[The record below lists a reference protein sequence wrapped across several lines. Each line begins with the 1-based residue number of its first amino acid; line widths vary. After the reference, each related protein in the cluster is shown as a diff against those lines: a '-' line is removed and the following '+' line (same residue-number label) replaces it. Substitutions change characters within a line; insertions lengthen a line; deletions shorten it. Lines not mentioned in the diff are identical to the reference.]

1 MIDRDALVNNIREKD
16 NSNARYEV
24 YKQLC
29 DFAIEQAKASNQ
41 AGQDAICNA
50 WLKVTNFCLEE
61 LRSEV
66 KLLGE
71 LNGKLHSMREGS

>member
-1 MIDRDALVNNIREKD
+1 MIDRDALVNITREKD

-29 DFAIEQAKASNQ
+29 ELAIEQSKASNQ
-41 AGQDAICNA
+41 AGQGAICNA

-61 LRSEV
+61 MRYEV

-71 LNGKLHSMREGS
+71 LKDKIHKMREGS

>member
-1 MIDRDALVNNIREKD
+1 MIDRDALVNSIREKD

-29 DFAIEQAKASNQ
+29 ELAIEQSKASNQ
-41 AGQDAICNA
+41 AGQGAISDA

-71 LNGKLHSMREGS
+71 LKDKLHSMREGS

>member
-1 MIDRDALVNNIREKD
+1 MIDRDALVNIIQEKS

-29 DFAIEQAKASNQ
+29 ELAIEQAKASNQ
-41 AGQDAICNA
+41 AGQDAIRDA
-50 WLKVTNFCLEE
+50 WLKVTDFCLEE
-61 LRSEV
+61 LRTEV

-71 LNGKLHSMREGS
+71 LKDKLHSMREGS

>member
-1 MIDRDALVNNIREKD
+1 MIDRDALVNIIREKD

-29 DFAIEQAKASNQ
+29 ELAIEQAKASNR
-41 AGQDAICNA
+41 AGKGAICDA
-50 WLKVTNFCLEE
+50 WMKVTNFCLEE

-71 LNGKLHSMREGS
+71 LKDKIHKIREGS

>member
-1 MIDRDALVNNIREKD
+1 MIDRDALVNIAREKK
-16 NSNARYEV
+16 NSKARYEV

-29 DFAIEQAKASNQ
+29 ELAIEQSKASNQ
-41 AGQDAICNA
+41 AGQVAICNA

-61 LRSEV
+61 MRSEV

-71 LNGKLHSMREGS
+71 LKDKIHKMREGS

>member
-1 MIDRDALVNNIREKD
+1 MIDRDALVNIIREKD

-29 DFAIEQAKASNQ
+29 EFAIEQSKASNR
-41 AGQDAICNA
+41 AGQGAICDA
-50 WLKVTNFCLEE
+50 WLKVTDFCLEE
-61 LRSEV
+61 LRTEA

-71 LNGKLHSMREGS
+71 LKDKLLSMREGS

>member
-1 MIDRDALVNNIREKD
+1 MIDRDALVNIIREKD

-29 DFAIEQAKASNQ
+29 EFAIEQSKASNQ
-41 AGQDAICNA
+41 AGRGAICDA
-50 WLKVTNFCLEE
+50 WLKVTDFCLEE

-71 LNGKLHSMREGS
+71 LKDKIHKIREGS

>member
-1 MIDRDALVNNIREKD
+1 MIDRDALVNIIREKD

-29 DFAIEQAKASNQ
+29 ELAIEQSKASNQ
-41 AGQDAICNA
+41 AGQGAISDA

-71 LNGKLHSMREGS
+71 LKDKLHSMREGS

>member
-1 MIDRDALVNNIREKD
+1 MIDRDALVNIIREKD

-29 DFAIEQAKASNQ
+29 ELAIEQSKASNQ
-41 AGQDAICNA
+41 AGQRAICDA
-50 WLKVTNFCLEE
+50 WLKVTDFCLEE

-66 KLLGE
+66 KLIGE
-71 LNGKLHSMREGS
+71 LKDKLHSMREGS

>member
-1 MIDRDALVNNIREKD
+1 MIYRDALVNITREKD

-29 DFAIEQAKASNQ
+29 ELAIEQAKASNQ
-41 AGQDAICNA
+41 AGKGAICDA
-50 WLKVTNFCLEE
+50 WMKVTNFCLEE
-61 LRSEV
+61 MRSEV

-71 LNGKLHSMREGS
+71 LNDKLHKMREGS